1 MSNAM
6 KRFGVFTLTFALTL
20 TLLQGCE
27 SHESEYNNINENVT
41 ITDTKVSKMEVVPN
55 GKFSYNLILFDK
67 DGKTTE
73 FKVGDALYTDI
84 EKILNT
90 AKMVGKEKETKFD
103 VVTDGKDIISVTL
116 VSNRK

>member
-1 MSNAM
+1 MA
-6 KRFGVFTLTFALTL
+6 TL
-20 TLLQGCE
+20 TLALIISILQGCE
-27 SHESEYNNINENVT
+27 PTEEYHGVNENVT
-41 ITDTKVSKMEVVPN
+41 ITDTKVAKMEVVPN
-55 GKFSYNLILFDK
+55 GKFSYNKILFDK

-90 AKMVGKEKETKFD
+90 AKMVGKDKETKFD
-103 VVTDGKDIISVTL
+103 VVTDGEDIISVTL